1 MLDIGFQELL
11 VVMVLA
17 LLIFGPD
24 KLPDLGRRLG
34 RALREFRRA
43 SDEFRSTIETNLQI
57 SEDSILPPS
66 AAPTPSTEPV
76 PADGL
81 ATAPLAGA
89 EVGVAGGDGAGLT
102 DVPKGLTPEL
112 AAGPFEEVG
121 AVGVAVWSPDP
132 FCAQRGGRLLHRTAC
147 GWAGRIPEADRIAL
161 KTAAEGWEIGLK
173 PCPRCDPQEPTS

>member
-11 VVMVLA
+11 VLMVLA
-17 LLIFGPD
+17 LLVFGPD

-43 SDEFRSTIETNLQI
+43 SDEFRSTIETNLQL

-66 AAPTPSTEPV
+66 AAPTPSVEPV

-81 ATAPLAGA
+81 ATASLAGA
-89 EVGVAGGDGAGLT
+89 AAAGAGTDGAGAT
-102 DVPKGLTPEL
+102 DVPKGLTPDHEE
-112 AAGPFEEVG
+112 AG
-121 AVGVAVWSPDP
+121 VGVGMWPPDP
-132 FCAQRGGRLLHRTAC
+132 YCAQRGGRLLHRTAC
-147 GWAGRIPEADRIAL
+147 GWADRIPEADRIAL

-173 PCPRCDPQEPTS
+173 PCPRCDPQDPAS